1 MFGKMKLSSQNYRS
15 ISNLTLRLF
24 ILVLILSGYVFS
36 CNANIE
42 EQQQAY
48 RDIIGYWKEYIVHE
62 DSKEETA
69 LRKIVL
75 NSNGKLEQSIVYE
88 LGTQCRIWLNND
100 DISYN
105 NGTIEFWRGEFKGE
119 MSEDKNSI
127 QLIYKQMSN
136 PFLMERIQ
144 NKQTIQLL
152 DSLEN
157 CIGAEYAYQIP
168 AKLDD
173 GWECADLK
181 DVGIDKE
188 KILEAIDQITKGKY
202 KDIHSLLIVKDG
214 KLVLEEYF
222 AAEGKIIGPFV
233 NQVFRDRVQ
242 MLASVTKSVNS
253 ALLGIAQEQGFI
265 TDLDAPAF
273 ELFPEY
279 SDLIKDGKELIR
291 VKHLLTMSAGFHWN
305 ELVIPYSNPRNDAM
319 VMHQGK
325 DLIRYC
331 LEKSMAKKPGEKFVY
346 HSGLSVILGEIL
358 KRSVGVPGDKF
369 AEEYLFKPLEISAY
383 NWPTTHEGL
392 LKTGGG
398 LALRPRDMA
407 KFGQLYLNNGKWNEI
422 QIVPEKWVKEST
434 LAHIKTTSGSYGYQW
449 WLRSFDINDKKIDS
463 FYAIGTGGQF
473 IVVIP
478 EFDMV
483 LVSTAQN
490 YDRGWSR
497 RFYEMLGSYI
507 LPAVLNE

>member
-1 MFGKMKLSSQNYRS
+1 MKTLKQSFNSSS
-15 ISNLTLRLF
+15 IIIFLLLITGWILPGF
-24 ILVLILSGYVFS
+24 ILS
-36 CNANIE
+36 CTANVE
-42 EQQQAY
+42 ERQQAY
-48 RDIIGYWKEYIVHE
+48 QDIIGYWKEYIVI
-62 DSKEETA
+62 DSLKEETA

-88 LGTQCRIWLNND
+88 LGTQCRIWLNNYE
-100 DISYN
+100 ISFE
-105 NGTIEFWRGEFKGE
+105 NGHLEFWGGEFEGE
-119 MSEDKNSI
+119 MNEDKNSI
-127 QLIYKQMSN
+127 QLTYEQMSN
-136 PFLMERIQ
+136 PFLLERIQ
-144 NKQTIQLL
+144 DEPTIQLL

-157 CIGAEYAYQIP
+157 CIGGEYVYEIP

-181 DVGIDKE
+181 DVGIQEDKIFE
-188 KILEAIDQITKGKY
+188 VIDQITKGKY

-253 ALLGIAQEQGFI
+253 ALIGIAQQQGYI
-265 TDLDAPAF
+265 TDIDAPAF
-273 ELFPEY
+273 VLFPEY
-279 SDLIKDGKELIR
+279 SVLIKDGKEQIKL
-291 VKHLLTMSAGFHWN
+291 KHLLTMSAGFHWN
-305 ELVIPYSNPRNDAM
+305 ELVIPYSNPQNDAM

-358 KRSVGVPGDKF
+358 KRSVGVLGDKF
-369 AEEYLFKPLEISAY
+369 AEEYLFKPLGISEY

-407 KFGQLYLNNGKWNEI
+407 KFGQLYLNKGKWNGK
-422 QIVPEKWVKEST
+422 QVVPEKWVKAST
-434 LAHIKTTSGSYGYQW
+434 QHQVKTTSGGYGYQW
-449 WLRSFDINDKKIDS
+449 WLRSFSVNDRQINS
-463 FYAIGTGGQF
+463 FYAIGRAGQF
-473 IVVIP
+473 IVVFP
-478 EFDMV
+478 ELDMV
-483 LVSTAQN
+483 VVSTAQN

-497 RFYEMLGSYI
+497 RFYEMLGNYI
-507 LPAVLNE
+507 LPAIIDLK

>member
-1 MFGKMKLSSQNYRS
+1 MKTLKQNIASSS
-15 ISNLTLRLF
+15 IVTF
-24 ILVLILSGYVFS
+24 ILIIAGWIFSGFVFS
-36 CNANIE
+36 CGASVEEKQNAYQE
-42 EQQQAY
+42 
-48 RDIIGYWKEYIVHE
+48 IIGYWKEYIVH
-62 DSKEETA
+62 DDWKEETA

-88 LGTQCRIWLNND
+88 LATQCRIWLND
-100 DISYN
+100 DEISFED
-105 NGTIEFWRGEFKGE
+105 GHLEFWRGEFKGE
-119 MSEDKNSI
+119 MSKDKNSI
-127 QLIYKQMSN
+127 QLTYKQMDN
-136 PFLMERIQ
+136 PFLLERIQ
-144 NKQTIQLL
+144 DEPTIQLL

-157 CIGAEYAYQIP
+157 CIGGEYAYQIP

-181 DVGIDKE
+181 DVGINKE
-188 KILEAIDQITKGKY
+188 KIFEVIDQITKGKY

-214 KLVLEEYF
+214 NLVLEEYF
-222 AAEGKIIGPFV
+222 AAEGKIVGSFV

-253 ALLGIAQEQGFI
+253 ALIGIAQEQGFI
-265 TDLDAPAF
+265 KELDTPAF
-273 ELFPEY
+273 GLFPEY
-279 SDLIKDGKELIR
+279 SELITGGKERIQL
-291 VKHLLTMSAGFHWN
+291 KHLLTMSAGFHWN
-305 ELVIPYSNPRNDAM
+305 ELVIPYSNPQNDAM

-331 LEKSMAKKPGEKFVY
+331 LEKSIVQKPGEKFVY

-358 KRSVGVPGDKF
+358 KRSVGVPGERF
-369 AEEYLFKPLEISAY
+369 AEEHLFKPLGISAY
-383 NWPTTHEGL
+383 EWSKTPDSL

-407 KFGQLYLNNGKWNEI
+407 KFGQLYLSKGKWNGK

-434 LAHIKTTSGSYGYQW
+434 RSHIKTTSGAYGYQW
-449 WLRSFDINDKKIDS
+449 WLRSFKLNDRQIDS
-463 FYAIGTGGQF
+463 FYAIGNAGQF
-473 IVVIP
+473 IFVFP
-478 EFDMV
+478 ELDMV
-483 LVSTAQN
+483 VVSTAQN

-507 LPAVLNE
+507 LPAVVASTQN